1 MANVSYSAGQRG
13 ETQSSLLAIQKQNK
27 TTLDSQPV
35 SSESE
40 KELEKEGECLQD
52 VNFSTGDSFA
62 GLFLNLSK
70 RSILGKI
77 HCSFQGLLSHDAVPE
92 SDWNLASYYYRVCSV
107 SLMTCFNASA
117 GQLHLNSKGRVL
129 LKLQEEDIH
138 AGQSG
143 VPAPRNARCWTK
155 ARGEKDLS
163 QTQKHELKKEIRDV
177 ELHQK
182 ESDVKMVA
190 SLTQRKEPE
199 WPIGREVN
207 MTISVGCPC
216 HHWTPS
222 VDGNLRGP
230 VCPAL
235 GGAWDADVKGAALR
249 SRRRRRRITTI
260 HLRCTEGPVGSRG
273 CREGTPCVMLME
285 SAESPASAGAEPG
298 VPLSCGGGAWGVP
311 LSCGGGAWGVPLSC
325 GGGAWSSCV
334 LRGRSLGG
342 FLCPA
347 GAEPGGFLCPAGAEP
362 GVPLSCGGGAWGSS
376 VLRGRSLGF
385 LCPAGAEPGVPLS
398 CGGRAWGS
406 SVLRGRSLGFL
417 CPAGAEPGVPLSC
430 GSRAWGSSVLREP
443 SLGFLSV
450 NCLTRSFAR

>member
-1 MANVSYSAGQRG
+1 MANVSYSAGQCG

-163 QTQKHELKKEIRDV
+163 QTQKHELKKKIRDV

-298 VPLSCGGGAWGVP
+298 VPLSCGGGAWG
-311 LSCGGGAWGVPLSC
+311 
-325 GGGAWSSCV
+325 
-334 LRGRSLGG
+334 

-347 GAEPGGFLCPAGAEP
+347 GAEPGGFLCPVGAEPGVPVSCGGGAWGGSSVLRGRSLGGSSVLRGRSLGFLCPAGAEP

-398 CGGRAWGS
+398 CG
-406 SVLRGRSLGFL
+406 
-417 CPAGAEPGVPLSC
+417 
-430 GSRAWGSSVLREP
+430 SRAWGSSL
-443 SLGFLSV
+443 
-450 NCLTRSFAR
+450 